1 MIGLANAI
9 GCVSPTPECLC
20 SKPEFGFGVRDC
32 SAQYCPAG
40 TDLGAIVNYVSS
52 YCASSGKCRANFP
65 GVTMTDLR
73 SCWSVLWSVLCSIL
87 CSVWWY
93 LPCRI
98 CRYCNW
104 HRVYSWRSSVYR
116 KAILINPIL
125 YKPADHF
132 SDWTWCYPQCER

>member
-9 GCVSPTPECLC
+9 GCALPTAECLC

-40 TDLGAIVNYVSS
+40 TDLSPIVNYVSS
-52 YCASSGKCRANFP
+52 YCASSGKCHVNAA
-65 GVTMTDLR
+65 GVTMTNLR
-73 SCWSVLWSVLCSIL
+73 SWCSVLCG
-87 CSVWWY
+87 VRWY
-93 LPCRI
+93 LPCCV
-98 CRYCNW
+98 CRYCKW

-125 YKPADHF
+125 DKQADHF
-132 SDWTWCYPQCER
+132 SDWTWCYPQHER